1 MRMFISYLAARWRV
15 LALFA
20 VFTAVFLGLFFL
32 YQLPVSAVVYGF
44 LLCTFIGLIALFFD
58 FSAFRE
64 KRLVLQGMLNEVT
77 DTLEHLPQPQNG
89 LEADYQALLR
99 TLFEERRQLR
109 RKLTT
114 RYADTVEYYT
124 MWVHQ
129 IKNPIAAMRLL
140 LLQNEEGAQTAEL
153 QEELQRIEQYVEMV
167 LYYLRLDSHSS
178 DFLFRSC
185 KLDQI
190 LRSAIHTYAGQFIR
204 RKVKLVYHGTDST
217 VLTDEKWLQ
226 FVVEQILS
234 NALKYAPG
242 GTVTIQLEGDV
253 LVIQDTGIGI
263 AEEDLPRIFE
273 KGFTGL
279 NGRGP
284 QRSTGIGLY
293 LCRQITSRL
302 GHIITIESQPGQGT
316 TVRLDLSHKFLE
328 FD

>member
-1 MRMFISYLAARWRV
+1 MREFKAYCKKHLCVAIYLA
-15 LALFA
+15 LCSISL
-20 VFTAVFLGLFFL
+20 TIVFLLNHIPLAPVLYALGLCAFF
-32 YQLPVSAVVYGF
+32 
-44 LLCTFIGLIALFFD
+44 
-58 FSAFRE
+58 
-64 KRLVLQGMLNEVT
+64 GMLFVSVRYIQFHRRHLLLETLLT
-77 DTLEHLPQPQNG
+77 DITTSIDHLPEPESL
-89 LEADYQALLR
+89 LEQDYQMLLSH
-99 TLFEERRQLR
+99 LFEA
-109 RKLTT
+109 KATLTT
-114 RYADTVEYYT
+114 NSAKRYQELLEYYT
-124 MWVHQ
+124 MWAHQ
-129 IKNPIAAMRLL
+129 IKTPIAAMQLI
-140 LLQNEEGAQTAEL
+140 LQSNDSPEYLEL
-153 QEELQRIEQYVEMV
+153 RSELFKIQQYVEMV